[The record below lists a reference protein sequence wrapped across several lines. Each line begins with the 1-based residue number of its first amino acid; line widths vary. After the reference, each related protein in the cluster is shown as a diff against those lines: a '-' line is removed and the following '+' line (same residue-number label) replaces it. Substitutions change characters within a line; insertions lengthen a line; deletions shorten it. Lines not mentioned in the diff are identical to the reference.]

1 LELGCDNIRCYRWIY
16 SITVFLISFSLAN
29 GQSCQLPILSS
40 FSNATQTTVDL
51 QWLDFN
57 DNVLSYQI
65 EFGLK
70 GFSPTGVPDRTG
82 ISQKFFTLA
91 GLQSG
96 RAYELYLQTECPSGF
111 SGWNGPYFFNTVIDN
126 QSACAIALDIQDN
139 RCPLTES
146 FEIEITGFD
155 NLILGRDVVLDKV
168 ELLISHPWPP
178 DLSIELWSPFG
189 EMTILSQHNGNGS
202 DNYGDRSLDACEG
215 AFQFSDNA
223 CENIIDFVPPFIGVV
238 KPETPLSNLYSD
250 NSPNGIWELRVCD
263 RANGDLGVLEYL
275 NLSFI
280 ESACIIPPSLSIA
293 DIEADN
299 ITVVWE
305 NDFDCQSL
313 ELAYKIKDD
322 PIQLTFSEIVL
333 CSAGRFTIPNLQA
346 DMEYELVVTAQCG
359 VTSSSPESCIFP
371 FRTTC
376 ANSTLTETFDRLEN
390 CIPACDLNCEWIGI
404 WKNDAINQSD
414 WLINSGPTP
423 TSFTGPISDVS
434 GDGSYIYIENQI
446 AQCAEASRII
456 LISDCLTKPVNTA
469 CALSFNY
476 SMFGQDIGQLS
487 VEYSVDSLV
496 WNTIWTLSSDQ
507 GSDWHSATLEIPAS
521 FERGLIRFVGDK
533 LDNAIRGDIAIDNI
547 KLIGIDTIEPQLV
560 FVDADLDG
568 FGDSDQRL
576 FICSSNLIEGYAIIG
591 GDCDDTHPGVFPG
604 ATEILCNQIDE
615 NCNGD
620 EDDSEES
627 NIGFILGDIR
637 NASCFGQ
644 ANGAVTIQAI
654 NGQPP
659 YSYAWS
665 SGQTSATV
673 TNLEA
678 GVHFCTITDVGGCQL
693 VSEPIIVDYDDILVY
708 SVRRMDA
715 PSCFGR
721 NDGLIELLIEG
732 GTPPYSVDWNSGNK
746 GSRISGLVDGNYIA
760 TISDDSFCSI
770 VIDSLTLKGPNII
783 TGGVVLKRDNACFE
797 DSTGFIQLGIFGG
810 TSPYSIQWNTGETSS
825 IINGLSA
832 GTYSATI
839 TDQNSCIDIVD
850 DILIEQPLPLEIQL
864 NNIENISC
872 FDENES
878 LIDINVNGGTA
889 PYGYFWSD
897 GSNLPDLINKA
908 AGDYMLTITD
918 VNACTAVSDV
928 FTIFQPDPITAF
940 LDSIVNVNCAGSDD
954 GFLAIGINGGVGPF
968 AYNWNLQDGQSGQA
982 NSLNSLTSGTY
993 SVTIVDAFDCKSDV
1007 FSFEVANQNMPI
1019 DIQAAMLDPVAC
1031 FGDSTGSVIA
1041 RALNGNLPLDYN
1053 WSSGEKIISTA
1064 RMDTI
1069 DGLIAG
1075 TYNLTITDSEG
1086 CIGVSDSVTVTQSTL
1101 ITSTPTKSDN
1111 LCWDGNH
1118 GSAQIAVE
1126 GGAAPYQIVWS
1137 DGQMGLIAD
1146 SLSNGIYEA
1155 TIVDDFGCSTLS
1167 NTISIF
1173 SPDTLLI
1180 DATISN
1186 PSFAGGGSISLEVEG
1201 GIAPYFYIWP
1211 PPFEQAVSSSIT
1223 DLPPGTYP
1231 VGIEDQNGCRIDT
1244 IFILETS
1251 SIGEAELEGYSFY
1264 PNPTASLLY
1273 IMGPAAG
1280 LSTVELFS
1288 VDGRRLLHSNDW
1300 YNGIDVTSLPDGLYY
1315 VRCTLRTGRSLYSS
1329 LLTKF

>member
-1 LELGCDNIRCYRWIY
+1 MYLEWNNIRCYRWIH
-16 SITVFLISFSLAN
+16 SISAILISLSLAS

-40 FSNATQTTVDL
+40 FANATQASVEM

-57 DNVLSYQI
+57 NDVLSYQI
-65 EFGLK
+65 EFGVK

-82 ISQKFFTLA
+82 ISQKFFTLG
-91 GLQSG
+91 GLESG
-96 RAYELYLQTECPSGF
+96 TAYELYLRSECPSGF

-126 QSACAIALDIQDN
+126 GSGCGIALDIQDN
-139 RCPLTES
+139 RCPLSES
-146 FEIEITGFD
+146 FEIEVSGYN
-155 NLILGRDVVLDKV
+155 NLTLGRDVVLEKV

-202 DNYGDRSLDACEG
+202 DNYGDRSLSACSG

-223 CENIIDFVPPFIGVV
+223 CESIADFAPPFVGIV
-238 KPETPLSNLYSD
+238 KPETPLSDLYSD
-250 NSPNGIWELRVCD
+250 NSPDGTWELRVCD

-293 DIEADN
+293 DVEADN

-333 CSAGRFTIPNLQA
+333 CSAGSFTIPNLQPDEA
-346 DMEYELVVTAQCG
+346 YEMIVTAQCG
-359 VTSSSPESCIFP
+359 VSSSSPESCIFP

-376 ANSTLTETFDRLEN
+376 ANSTLRESFDGLDN
-390 CIPACDLNCEWIGI
+390 CQSACDVDCDWTGL
-404 WKNDAINQSD
+404 WKNDPENQSD
-414 WLINSGPTP
+414 WLVNRGPTP
-423 TSFTGPISDVS
+423 TSFTGPESDVS
-434 GDGSYIYIENQI
+434 GDGNYVYIENQI
-446 AQCAEASRII
+446 GQCAESSQII
-456 LISDCLTKPVNTA
+456 LVSDCLTKPANTE
-469 CALSFNY
+469 CALSFSYN
-476 SMFGQDIGQLS
+476 MLGQDIGQLS

-496 WNTIWTLSSDQ
+496 WNTVWALSGDQ
-507 GSDWHSATLEIPAS
+507 GSGWNSATLEIPII

-533 LDNAIRGDIAIDNI
+533 LESATRGDMAIDNI
-547 KLIGIDTIEPQLV
+547 KLIGIDTIEPQQF

-568 FGDSDQRL
+568 FGNSDQPI
-576 FICSSNLIEGYAIIG
+576 FVCSSNLLEGFATLD
-591 GDCDDTHPGVFPG
+591 GDCDDGNPQIFPG

-637 NASCFGQ
+637 NASCLGQ

-665 SGQTSATV
+665 GGQTSAAV
-673 TNLEA
+673 SNLEA

-708 SVRRMDA
+708 SVRRMEA

-732 GTPPYSVDWNSGNK
+732 GTPPYSVDWNSGDR
-746 GSRISGLVDGNYIA
+746 GSLIGGLVDGSYTA
-760 TISDDSFCSI
+760 TISDNGFCSV
-770 VIDSLTLKGPNII
+770 VIDSLNLKGPDII
-783 TGGVVLKRDNACFE
+783 TGGVVLKRNNSCFE

-810 TSPYSIQWNTGETSS
+810 TSPYDILWNTGETSS
-825 IINGLSA
+825 IINGLAA
-832 GTYSATI
+832 GSYSATI
-839 TDQNSCIDIVD
+839 TDQNRCVDIVED
-850 DILIEQPLPLEIQL
+850 VLIDQPLPLSISL

-872 FDENES
+872 FNENES
-878 LIDINVNGGTA
+878 LIDINVTGGTA

-897 GSNLPDLINKA
+897 GSNLPDLINQK
-908 AGDYMLTITD
+908 AGDYVLTVTD
-918 VNACTAVSDV
+918 VNACTAVSEI
-928 FTIFQPDPITAF
+928 FTISQPEPITAF

-954 GFLAIGINGGVGPF
+954 GFLEIGINGGVGPF

-982 NSLNSLTSGTY
+982 NSLNSLTSGSY

-1007 FSFEVANQNMPI
+1007 FSFEVANQNIPI
-1019 DIQAAMLDPVAC
+1019 DIQASMLDAVAC
-1031 FGDSTGSVIA
+1031 FGDSTGRITA

-1053 WSSGEKIISTA
+1053 WSSGEKVISA
-1064 RMDTI
+1064 VRMDTI

-1086 CIGVSDSVTVTQSTL
+1086 CIGISDSVTVTQSTL
-1101 ITSTPTKSDN
+1101 ITSTITKADN
-1111 LCWDGNH
+1111 LCWNGTE
-1118 GSAQIAVE
+1118 GTAQISVE
-1126 GGAAPYQIVWS
+1126 GGTAPYQIIWS
-1137 DGQMGLIAD
+1137 DGQMGINAD
-1146 SLSNGIYEA
+1146 SLSNGMYEA
-1155 TIVDDFGCSTLS
+1155 SIVDDFGCSTLS
-1167 NTISIF
+1167 NPVSIF
-1173 SPDTLLI
+1173 SPDTLRI
-1180 DATISN
+1180 SATVLN
-1186 PSFAGGGSISLEVEG
+1186 PSLGEGGAISLDVEG
-1201 GIAPYFYIWP
+1201 GIAPYFYNWP
-1211 PPFEQAVSSSIT
+1211 PPFDQSVSASIT
-1223 DLPPGTYP
+1223 DIPVGTYP
-1231 VGIEDQNGCRIDT
+1231 VSIEDQNGCMIDT
-1244 IFILETS
+1244 VFVLETS
-1251 SIGEAELEGYSFY
+1251 AVGEAEKEGFKFY
-1264 PNPTASLLY
+1264 PNPFTNFLKIEGPKKLAAVEIFSL
-1273 IMGPAAG
+1273 
-1280 LSTVELFS
+1280 E
-1288 VDGRRLLHSNDW
+1288 GRRLLIAEDLSDN
-1300 YNGIDVTSLPDGLYY
+1300 IDVTTIPTGLYY
-1315 VRCTLRTGRSLYSS
+1315 VRCTLKNGRNLYSS
-1329 LLTKF
+1329 LLTKL